1 MQNMLKCNMLN
12 CKVSKMHTCQNVTMQ
27 NVLECKSCQN
37 AHMLKS
43 KTFQIAKCNHAKCNH
58 TKCKCKL
65 CQVLKHVGK
74 VLNEQ
79 ATAKILLKEGTARER
94 QQNVCSVQTFQK
106 PPSRTLVMHAKGL
119 QFTSAENLQTTSN

>member
-1 MQNMLKCNMLN
+1 
-12 CKVSKMHTCQNVTMQ
+12 
-27 NVLECKSCQN
+27 
-37 AHMLKS
+37 MLKS